1 MAEDAPRLVPPDA
14 PLAGPSRTTRIW
26 RDVAIVVWPSFL
38 AAAAETMF
46 FFAVFDPVDLGE
58 GTALAD
64 LVSNHNA
71 GYALG
76 FFFFWAFTTLA
87 GALALYLAR
96 TETITACPI
105 TAQSAGRPKSFRP

>member
-1 MAEDAPRLVPPDA
+1 MNIRAASS
-14 PLAGPSRTTRIW
+14 AGPSRLTRVW
-26 RDVAIVVWPSFL
+26 RDVAIVLWPSFL

-64 LVSNHNA
+64 LVANHNA

-76 FFFFWAFTTLA
+76 FFFFWAFTTLS

-105 TAQSAGRPKSFRP
+105 TAQPIRRPESHLP

>member
-1 MAEDAPRLVPPDA
+1 MAGDASRVPPREA
-14 PLAGPSRTTRIW
+14 SPAGPGRWTRVW
-26 RDVAIVVWPSFL
+26 RDVAIVAWPSFL
-38 AAAAETMF
+38 AAAVETMF
-46 FFAVFDPVDLGE
+46 FFAVFDPVDIGE

-64 LVSNHNA
+64 LVANHNA

-76 FFFFWAFTTLA
+76 FFFFWAFTTLS

-105 TAQSAGRPKSFRP
+105 TAQSIRRPEGTRP

>member
-1 MAEDAPRLVPPDA
+1 MAADAPRLPPLDA
-14 PLAGPSRTTRIW
+14 PAAGPSRFSRLW
-26 RDVAIVVWPSFL
+26 RDMAIVLWPSFL
-38 AAAAETMF
+38 AAAVETMF

-64 LVSNHNA
+64 LVANHNA

-76 FFFFWAFTTLA
+76 FFFFWAFTTLS

-105 TAQSAGRPKSFRP
+105 TSQAARPKSLQP